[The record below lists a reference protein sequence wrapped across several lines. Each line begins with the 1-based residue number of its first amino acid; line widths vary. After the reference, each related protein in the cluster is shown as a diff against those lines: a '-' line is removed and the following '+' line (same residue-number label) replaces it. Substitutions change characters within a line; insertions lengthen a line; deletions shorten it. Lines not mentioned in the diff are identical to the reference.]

1 MRVKLTLIGLL
12 LLAVVAG
19 VLFWR
24 LQPDP
29 YADYVIEKKL
39 AGERV
44 KDVIIWHAIPIE
56 KAYKLASRRRTP
68 FQPNRARMPQVEA
81 DYLNTLFALTDAALA
96 ERVSIEVKLKAG
108 QRHDRERSNYR
119 QILDSLRRLDTPTHL
134 IPTEALIFRAVSGQR
149 SYIESWVPAGPNAR
163 VDPGDPLVQNAN
175 KSLAKA
181 TEFLLKLYPGENPE
195 TKQAFQDH
203 LSALDFL

>member
-1 MRVKLTLIGLL
+1 MRLKLMLFGLL
-12 LLAVVAG
+12 LLAAVAA
-19 VLFWR
+19 VLYWR

-44 KDVIIWHAIPIE
+44 KDVIIWHAIPVE
-56 KAYKLASRRRTP
+56 KAYTLVSRRRTP
-68 FQPNRARMPQVEA
+68 FRPNQARMPLVEA

-96 ERVSIEVKLKAG
+96 ERVAIEVKLKAG
-108 QRHDRERSNYR
+108 QSHDRSRSNYR
-119 QILDSLRRLDTPTHL
+119 EILDGLRRLDTPTHM
-134 IPTEALIFRAVSGQR
+134 IPTEALIFRAISGQR
-149 SYIESWVPAGPNAR
+149 SYIEAWAPAGPNAG
-163 VDPGDPLVQNAN
+163 VDPGDPLVQNAHD
-175 KSLAKA
+175 SLATA
-181 TEFLLKLYPGENPE
+181 AEFLLKVYPGEDAQ